1 MLSLVVVFPLEKR
14 MNRMDKEI
22 LYGKNAVIE
31 AFRAGRKVH
40 DLLVSGETLKKE
52 GELRKFIHELN
63 LAPEVVDAKKFKQL
77 VREKYEVSGQLQGM
91 VALVDAYEYLELDE
105 LISGCAR
112 SEKPAF
118 IVMLDGL
125 EDVHNLGAILRSA
138 EAVGVD
144 AVVIPKHGSVS
155 LNGTVARLSAGAI
168 EYVPVVQVTNLN
180 RAVARLKKAGIW
192 FVGTDASESEDY
204 RAVDV
209 TMPVCVVIG
218 SEGRGMSRMI
228 REACD
233 FKVHLPMVGKIT
245 SLNASVAAALLMY
258 EVYHQRHP
266 IHSK

>member
-1 MLSLVVVFPLEKR
+1 MSQ
-14 MNRMDKEI
+14 MGKEV

-31 AFRAGRKVH
+31 ALKAGRNVH
-40 DLLVSGETLKKE
+40 HLLVGSDTLKKE
-52 GELRKFIHELN
+52 GELRKFINDLN
-63 LAPEVVDAKKFKQL
+63 LSHEIVEPKKMKQVVRQ
-77 VREKYEVSGQLQGM
+77 KYDISGQLQGM
-91 VALVDAYEYLELDE
+91 VALVDEYEYLELDD
-105 LISGCAR
+105 LIRKCAKQ
-112 SEKPAF
+112 EKPAF

-144 AVVIPKHGSVS
+144 AIVIPKHGSVS
-155 LNGTVARLSAGAI
+155 LNATVARLSAGAI
-168 EYVPVVQVTNLN
+168 EYVPVVLVTNLN
-180 RAVARLKKAGIW
+180 RAVERLKKVGIW
-192 FVGTDASESEDY
+192 FVGTDGNASEDY

-233 FKVHLPMVGKIT
+233 FRVHLPMVGHIT

-258 EVYHQRHP
+258 EVYNQRHP
-266 IHSK
+266 VLGK